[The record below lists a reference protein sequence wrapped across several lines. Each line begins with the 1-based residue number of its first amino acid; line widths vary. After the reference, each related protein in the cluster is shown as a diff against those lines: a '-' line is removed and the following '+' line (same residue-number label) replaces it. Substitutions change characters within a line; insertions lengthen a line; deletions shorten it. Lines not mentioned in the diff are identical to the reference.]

1 MEVKRTHVLF
11 DINFTSEEL
20 KVVGKALNLATTG
33 GRLKDEK
40 EIRIATELNLRILE
54 GRKRVLEEQV
64 QLVDGVLER
73 LAGVNQ
79 PCEQPSEPAVR

>member
-1 MEVKRTHVLF
+1 MEVKRTHVHF

-20 KVVGKALNLATTG
+20 KVVGKALNVATTG
-33 GRLKDEK
+33 GRLKEEK

-64 QLVDGVLER
+64 QLIDGVLGRIGAE
-73 LAGVNQ
+73 ADGVT
-79 PCEQPSEPAVR
+79 PTHE